1 MTLGAALQKT
11 ELWCANFNTSNK
23 TGWLFAKLHDLT
35 ILSTKLM
42 IGWILALRSS
52 SSLTCKCKS
61 SRIRLF
67 STESLSSLEV
77 TMVLVIFSNSALEP
91 STNKRKNKL
100 SSVES
105 LRVNLN
111 NFHRDH

>member
-1 MTLGAALQKT
+1 MCAFWVLPSVTSLT
-11 ELWCANFNTSNK
+11 EHSV
-23 TGWLFAKLHDLT
+23 GDLT

-61 SRIRLF
+61 SRICLF

-77 TMVLVIFSNSALEP
+77 TMVLVIFSNSALEMKKQ
-91 STNKRKNKL
+91 TYKKYL
-100 SSVES
+100 IFE
-105 LRVNLN
+105 L
-111 NFHRDH
+111 